1 MMDRGH
7 GQGVVYAWVQIGKF
21 EQRMRKKRGMAG
33 ETGAVIWDL
42 IPGGLER
49 QSFSVHSLYKMSF

>member
-1 MMDRGH
+1 
-7 GQGVVYAWVQIGKF
+7 
-21 EQRMRKKRGMAG
+21 MRKKRGMAG

>member
-1 MMDRGH
+1 MTD
-7 GQGVVYAWVQIGKF
+7 VLIDWI
-21 EQRMRKKRGMAG
+21 QRMRKKRGMAG

-49 QSFSVHSLYKMSF
+49 QSFWIRAIPKLQSMSN